1 MRDEEKVLSDIRRM
15 GAYVDKYFGPVG
27 GFFAYQNTI
36 EFVTVLPNLDMVEVE
51 GILEKLTKN
60 FQVQGILHIQA
71 GANKST
77 ALKEYVEFTIRALA
91 KQNQKEID
99 LNDYTLM
106 DGLSSDLVTQLRN
119 TSAISL
125 S

>member
-27 GFFAYQNTI
+27 GFSAYQNTI
-36 EFVTVLPNLDMVEVE
+36 EFVTVLPNSDMVEVD

-77 ALKEYVEFTIRALA
+77 ALKEYVEFTIRTLA